1 MLIDKCPNR
10 EMTNLAKGTVL
21 PPEWKEYKDRFT
33 GVKVTQLT
41 DYTGHSHHFYFTE
54 NGWYEDGKKLLFISD
69 RENSTN
75 LFSIDMTTGE
85 ITQLTDHN
93 TTYGFLSPCL
103 HPFEKKAYFRRNH
116 QIIEIDLESFL
127 ESIIYEGP
135 TNLSGGNLN
144 CTADGKYII
153 TCNREDLS
161 DKIAIDLGNGYV
173 GHRELME
180 AKPKSQILQIGIDD
194 KKSKVVYE
202 EESFITHINTSPTKN
217 NLITFCHEGPWQ
229 LVDHRI
235 WGLNLENGDVW
246 KIRERTE
253 EFEMVGHEYWHE
265 DGEHIGYHGFRK
277 DGTGFFGK
285 IQYDNS
291 NMEEVEFNFVN
302 WHASSNDFSKI
313 IVDGRAPLDKLIIWG
328 KEDNQFTNPKV
339 LCEHRCSFHVQKVH
353 AHPRFTTDG
362 TKLLFTSDK
371 NGYGNL
377 YLVDLPEDL
386 NQLPDFDG

>member
-1 MLIDKCPNR
+1 M
-10 EMTNLAKGTVL
+10 AKGTVL

-116 QIIEIDLESFL
+116 QIIEIDLESFQ

-353 AHPRFTTDG
+353 AHPRFTPDG

-386 NQLPDFDG
+386 NQLPDFEG

>member
-1 MLIDKCPNR
+1 MG
-10 EMTNLAKGTVL
+10 KGTVFS
-21 PPEWKEYKDRFT
+21 PEWKVYKDRFT
-33 GVKVTQLT
+33 GVNVTQLT

-54 NGWYEDGKKLLFISD
+54 NGWYEDGRKLLFCSD

-103 HPFEKKAYFRRNH
+103 HSFEKKAYFRRNH
-116 QIIEIDLESFL
+116 EIIEIDLESFQ
-127 ESIIYEGP
+127 ERVIYEGP
-135 TNLSGGNLN
+135 TSLIGGNLN

-153 TCNREDLS
+153 TCVREDLS
-161 DKIAIDLGNGYV
+161 DKFPIDLGNGYV
-173 GHRELME
+173 GHRELMD

-202 EESFITHINTSPTKN
+202 EESFITHINTSPTKS

-235 WGLNLENGDVW
+235 WGLDLNNGDVW

-253 EFEMVGHEYWHE
+253 ELEMVGHEYWHA

-277 DGTGFFGK
+277 DRTGFFGK
-285 IQYDNS
+285 IRYDNS
-291 NMEEVEFNFVN
+291 NMEEVEFSFTN

-328 KEDNQFTNPKV
+328 KVDNEFTNPKV

-353 AHPRFTTDG
+353 AHPRFTPDG
-362 TKLLFTSDK
+362 NKLLFTSDK

-377 YLVDLPEDL
+377 YLVDLPENL
-386 NQLPDFDG
+386 SQLPDFEG